1 MLYFFLHRNQTIK
14 ELRKNAGFTAKELA
28 LKIKCETVE
37 IIRLDHL
44 RLKEISREMRNQ
56 LIPIL
61 RGDQMDK
68 IPW

>member
-14 ELRKNAGFTAKELA
+14 ELRKNAGFTARELA
-28 LKIKCETVE
+28 LKLKCETVE

-44 RLKEISREMRNQ
+44 RLKEISPEMRHR
-56 LIPIL
+56 LIPL
-61 RGDQMDK
+61 FRGDRMDN